1 MGAVGTDDD
10 AVEGPEDTVLH
21 HVPPPPESA
30 RLRRIREREER
41 GDRWVPGLPKSAAEA
56 LRKALA
62 WQAEIDVGL
71 RRSDIARRERITR
84 ARVTQILSLLD
95 LPEEVRAMLLAE
107 DPEVEDWSVRRA
119 LATLR

>member
-1 MGAVGTDDD
+1 M
-10 AVEGPEDTVLH
+10 
-21 HVPPPPESA
+21 
-30 RLRRIREREER
+30 
-41 GDRWVPGLPKSAAEA
+41 PGLPKSAAEA